1 MGKKKAEDLLSEE
14 DLTLFYQVCTS
25 IHAIQDLDDMLQ
37 SILRKVKAVFDVEGA
52 SLAVHDEELKEF
64 YFIRTLEEER
74 NGKHDK
80 IQEMRFPDH
89 LGVAGWVFR
98 ENRPVV
104 IPDVAKDQRFFRG
117 IDMKEDFNT
126 RSMICCPLRSRK
138 GPIGVLY
145 ALNKLEG
152 EFTSR
157 DAKLLEILSGTVAI
171 AIENAQLYGELRQY
185 AGVLEKEN
193 RRLKSDARARFN
205 LKGIVGSSP
214 VMQKLFILL
223 EKIVDT
229 TTAVLIL
236 GDTGTGKELIASV
249 IHYNGPRK
257 GKPFVIENCGAL
269 SENLLESELFGHVK
283 GAFTGAI
290 ANKKGLFEL
299 ADGGSVFLDE
309 IGEMSPAMQVKL
321 LRVLQEGQVRPVGGS
336 QFRKVDVRLIAATN
350 RNLEEEVRKGNFR
363 EDLFYRVHIFPVT
376 LPPLRERRED
386 ISLLAVHFLEKFSE
400 KMKRSAP
407 KLTRKAL
414 DALSGYDWPGNVR
427 QLENEIERAIT
438 LAGKEKRINEE
449 HLSEKITAS
458 SEECFPI
465 QDTSGTLQEVI
476 ERIEQRMVFESL
488 KKTGGNRSK
497 AARMLGLT
505 RQGLLN
511 KIARYNIEL

>member
-1 MGKKKAEDLLSEE
+1 M
-14 DLTLFYQVCTS
+14 
-25 IHAIQDLDDMLQ
+25 
-37 SILRKVKAVFDVEGA
+37 
-52 SLAVHDEELKEF
+52 
-64 YFIRTLEEER
+64 
-74 NGKHDK
+74 
-80 IQEMRFPDH
+80 
-89 LGVAGWVFR
+89 
-98 ENRPVV
+98 
-104 IPDVAKDQRFFRG
+104 
-117 IDMKEDFNT
+117 
-126 RSMICCPLRSRK
+126 
-138 GPIGVLY
+138 
-145 ALNKLEG
+145 EG
-152 EFTSR
+152 EFTPR
-157 DAKLLEILSGTVAI
+157 DTKLLEILSGTVAI

-223 EKIVDT
+223 EKVIDT
-229 TTAVLIL
+229 TTTVLIQ

-257 GKPFVIENCGAL
+257 NKPFVAENCGAL

-290 ANKKGLFEL
+290 ADKKGLFEL

-350 RNLEEEVRKGNFR
+350 RDLVEEVKKGNFR
-363 EDLFYRVHIFPVT
+363 EDLFYRIHIFPVT

-386 ISLLAVHFLEKFSE
+386 IPLLAVHFLEKFAR
-400 KMKRSAP
+400 KMQRSTP

-414 DALSGYDWPGNVR
+414 DALYGYDWAGNVR
-427 QLENEIERAIT
+427 ELENEIERAIT

-458 SEECFPI
+458 SDECFPI
-465 QDTSGTLQEVI
+465 QDTTGTLQEVV
-476 ERIEQRMVFESL
+476 ERIEQRMVIESL
-488 KKTGGNRSK
+488 KKSGGNRSK

-511 KIARYNIEL
+511 KIARYNLEL